1 MTESRVP
8 NADWHNYAM
17 TGMPQ
22 HYPAPLAGVWAKMR
36 RAAAHHEALVDAV
49 DAYLALPPYTITE
62 TVADGRKTIRAEA
75 SVPPPEDL
83 ALILGDM
90 VQNLRSALDHMAY
103 QFARTVKPNPS
114 RRTQFPIMDQAPD
127 DFGCELQVRHTPAAV
142 RDIMEEMQS
151 YQPEHTVGGMI
162 GRELASLR
170 RLSNRDKHRLLLL
183 AERLVVPKYVAS
195 NTPEGQDS
203 GVTFRQDPEGQ
214 WAEIIHP
221 TDPRFGPYDAH
232 FETQVTLIEPDL
244 PWRSGIEGIARGL
257 YNETATAIGAFRG
270 EWSLLT
276 DLT

>member
-1 MTESRVP
+1 MTGSGVP

-17 TGMPQ
+17 AGMPRP
-22 HYPAPLAGVWAKMR
+22 HPAALAGVWAKMR
-36 RAAAHHEALVDAV
+36 RAAAHQDALVDAV

-83 ALILGDM
+83 ALILGDL

-103 QFARTVKPNPS
+103 QFARTVKPNPL
-114 RRTQFPIMDQAPD
+114 RQTQFPIMDRAPA
-127 DFGCELQVRHTPAAV
+127 DFGSHPQVREIPGAV
-142 RDIMEEMQS
+142 RDIMEQMQP
-151 YQPEHTVGGMI
+151 YQSPETVGGMI

-221 TDPRFGPYDAH
+221 IAPKFGPYDAH
-232 FETQVTLIEPDL
+232 FEAQVTLIEPDL
-244 PWRSGIEGIARGL
+244 PWRSGLEGIARGL
-257 YNETATAIGAFRG
+257 YNQTATATGAFRG
-270 EWSLLT
+270 EWSLLK